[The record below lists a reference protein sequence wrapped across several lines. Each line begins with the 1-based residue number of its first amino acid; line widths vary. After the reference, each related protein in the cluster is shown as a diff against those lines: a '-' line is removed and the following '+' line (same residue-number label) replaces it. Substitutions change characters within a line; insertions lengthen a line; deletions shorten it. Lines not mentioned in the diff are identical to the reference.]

1 MKFTKIH
8 SLGNDFLIV
17 DERKIR
23 DNEDKPA
30 LARLVCERHT
40 GAGADGLLIIRVK
53 DPAKGL
59 VNFRVFNADGT
70 EAEISGNGLRCAAA
84 YLHHYKKI
92 DSTRLEFHTTAGN
105 RESKLIKQDKNL
117 YHIRIEMGIPLL
129 RSQDIPFYD
138 GSIHEKII
146 DYPLSIN
153 RKVYPITVISLG
165 NPHCAI
171 FVDRFP
177 ARIEWHQ
184 IGREIEL
191 HPFFLKKTN
200 VEFIRVMSRKEIEV
214 LFWERGVG
222 ETLSSGSGSCAAAV
236 ASIMKGLTDQKVK
249 VRTSMGVLEVEWK
262 KKKIYQS
269 GPAEVVFTGDFI
281 SR

>member
-8 SLGNDFLIV
+8 SLGNDFLII
-17 DERKIR
+17 EEGKIKGS
-23 DNEDKPA
+23 EDKSSLA
-30 LARLVCERHT
+30 LQICERHT
-40 GAGADGLLIIRVK
+40 GVGADGLLLISIK
-53 DPAKGL
+53 DKNKGL

-84 YLHHYKKI
+84 YLYHHKKI
-92 DSTRLEFHTTAGN
+92 ESSRIIFLTTAGT
-105 RESKLIKQDKNL
+105 RECKLIKRNGHL
-117 YHIRIEMGIPLL
+117 YHIQIEMGIPLL
-129 RSQDIPFYD
+129 SSQDIPFYD
-138 GSIHEKII
+138 GSVYQKII
-146 DYPLSIN
+146 DYPLTIN
-153 RKVYPITVISLG
+153 RKIYPITVISLG
-165 NPHCAI
+165 NPHCAL
-171 FVDRFP
+171 FFDRFP

-200 VEFIRVMSRKEIEV
+200 VEFIRILNRREIEV

-236 ASIMKGLTDQKVK
+236 ASILKDLTEKRVK

-262 KKKIYQS
+262 KEKIFQS
-269 GPAEVVFTGDFI
+269 GPSEVVFEGNFI
-281 SR
+281 AL

>member
-17 DERKIR
+17 DEGKIH

-40 GAGADGLLIIRVK
+40 GAGADGLLIIRII
-53 DPAKGL
+53 DRAKGL

-92 DSTRLEFHTTAGN
+92 DSPRLEFHTTAGN
-105 RESKLIKQDKNL
+105 RESKLIKQNENL
-117 YHIRIEMGIPLL
+117 YQIKIEMGIPLL

-138 GSIHEKII
+138 GSIHDKII

-171 FVDRFP
+171 FFDRFP

-200 VEFIRVMSRKEIEV
+200 VEFIRVMNRKEIEV

-236 ASIMKGLTDQKVK
+236 ASILKGLTDQKVK

-262 KKKIYQS
+262 KKKIFQS

-281 SR
+281 RY

>member
-17 DERKIR
+17 EEGKIQGI
-23 DNEDKPA
+23 EDKPA
-30 LARLVCERHT
+30 LARLICERHT
-40 GAGADGLLIIRVK
+40 GVGADGLLIIRIK
-53 DPAKGL
+53 DKNKGL

-84 YLHHYKKI
+84 YLYHHKKI
-92 DSTRLEFHTTAGN
+92 DSKSLEFHTTAGN
-105 RESKLIKQDKNL
+105 RKSKLIKPGKNH
-117 YHIRIEMGIPLL
+117 YYIKIEMGIPLL
-129 RSQDIPFYD
+129 SSQDIPFYD
-138 GSIHEKII
+138 GSVHERII

-153 RKVYPITVISLG
+153 RKVYPITVVSLG
-165 NPHCAI
+165 NPHCAV
-171 FVDRFP
+171 FFDRFP

-200 VEFIRVMSRKEIEV
+200 VEFIRAMNRKEIEV

-236 ASIMKGLTDQKVK
+236 ASILKNLTDQKVK

-262 KKKIYQS
+262 KKKVYQS
-269 GPAEVVFTGDFI
+269 GPAEVVLEGNFI
-281 SR
+281 AY

>member
-1 MKFTKIH
+1 MKFTKLH

-17 DERKIR
+17 EEGKMRGT
-23 DNEDKPA
+23 EDKPA
-30 LARLVCERHT
+30 FARQICERHT
-40 GAGADGLLIIRVK
+40 GVGADGLLMIRIMDK
-53 DPAKGL
+53 AKGQ

-92 DSTRLEFHTTAGN
+92 DSKTLEFHTTAGK
-105 RESKLIKQDKNL
+105 RQSKLIKQNEHL
-117 YHIRIEMGIPLL
+117 YFIRIEMGIPLL

-138 GSIHEKII
+138 GSVHEKII

-153 RKVYPITVISLG
+153 RKVYPITVVSLG

-171 FVDRFP
+171 FFDRFP

-200 VEFIRVMSRKEIEV
+200 VEFIRILSRKEIEV

-236 ASIMKGLTDQKVK
+236 TSILKGLTDQKVK

-262 KKKIYQS
+262 KKKVFQS
-269 GPAEVVFTGDFI
+269 GPAEIILEGKYL
-281 SR
+281 SL

>member
-17 DERKIR
+17 EEGKIKGS
-23 DNEDKPA
+23 EDKSSLA
-30 LARLVCERHT
+30 LQICERHT
-40 GAGADGLLIIRVK
+40 GVGADGLLIISIK
-53 DPAKGL
+53 DKDKGL

-84 YLHHYKKI
+84 YLYHHKKTESSRI
-92 DSTRLEFHTTAGN
+92 IFQTTAGT
-105 RESKLIKQDKNL
+105 RECKLIKQNGHL
-117 YHIRIEMGIPLL
+117 YHIQIEMGIPLL
-129 RSQDIPFYD
+129 SSQDIPFYD
-138 GSIHEKII
+138 GSVYQKII
-146 DYPLSIN
+146 DYPLTIN
-153 RKVYPITVISLG
+153 RKIYPITVISLG
-165 NPHCAI
+165 NPHCAL
-171 FVDRFP
+171 FFDRFP

-200 VEFIRVMSRKEIEV
+200 VEFIRVLNQKEIEV

-236 ASIMKGLTDQKVK
+236 ASILKNLTDKRVK

-262 KKKIYQS
+262 KGKIFQS
-269 GPAEVVFTGDFI
+269 GPSEVVFEGNFI
-281 SR
+281 AL

>member
-1 MKFTKIH
+1 MKFAKIH

-17 DERKIR
+17 EEGKLRGV
-23 DNEDKPA
+23 EDKPA
-30 LARLVCERHT
+30 LARQICERHT
-40 GAGADGLLIIRVK
+40 GVGADGLLLIRIK
-53 DPAKGL
+53 DKSKGL

-84 YLHHYKKI
+84 YLTHYKKI
-92 DSTRLEFHTTAGN
+92 DSKRLEFHTTAGN
-105 RESKLIKQDKNL
+105 RKSKLIKPGENHYYIQ
-117 YHIRIEMGIPLL
+117 IEMGIPLL
-129 RSQDIPFYD
+129 SSQDIPFYD
-138 GSIHEKII
+138 GSVHEKII

-153 RKVYPITVISLG
+153 RKVHPITVVSLG

-171 FVDRFP
+171 FFDRFP
-177 ARIEWHQ
+177 ARIEWQQ

-200 VEFIRVMSRKEIEV
+200 VEFIRVLNRKEIEV

-236 ASIMKGLTDQKVK
+236 ASILKNLTDQKVK

-262 KKKIYQS
+262 KEKVYQS
-269 GPAEVVFTGDFI
+269 GPAEVVLEGNFI
-281 SR
+281 AF